1 MLSTLFA
8 SSPTWLPASTAGRR
22 NVPASSVRTGGAALS
37 AELAAKQAWLAR
49 TQPSWGPPSQLSGS
63 VEPTVAA
70 APPVDE
76 AAAKQAWLARTQPD
90 EPAWRGQS
98 SPAESAARLAFV
110 HAPLSYFALDKLAS
124 KGTRRAGGSLVD
136 VGEPEDW
143 SRPIAKDAW
152 SGARAGSWACSE
164 GGWDSPKLRPTT
176 ETFLVLEG
184 WGCVTDVDG
193 TQHSFGPN
201 DVVVLPR
208 HWSGRWD
215 VARFLHKVWVVHD
228 HPDVP
233 AGADGVVRAVVAPAW
248 PHFGA
253 PLHEGTIY
261 DGGHTRVGVAPLA
274 PGSVAV
280 SAAEAG
286 FWSSATAKFLWI
298 LDGVLFLTNADGSSR
313 RCVAGDTAVLP
324 AGWTGLVDTV
334 QPARVVW
341 VDVD

>member
-1 MLSTLFA
+1 MVLSQGHGKRLVLSLFA

-215 VARFLHKVWVVHD
+215 VARFLHKVEGPRDGPRLTARWTEIDRELRGVARECPRSPETAPRSVEAASQVWVVHD

-261 DGGHTRVGVAPLA
+261 DGGHTRVGAP
-274 PGSVAV
+274 
-280 SAAEAG
+280 
-286 FWSSATAKFLWI
+286 WTRH
-298 LDGVLFLTNADGSSR
+298 ADPCTPCSTR
-313 RCVAGDTAVLP
+313 
-324 AGWTGLVDTV
+324 
-334 QPARVVW
+334 QHI
-341 VDVD
+341 

>member
-1 MLSTLFA
+1 MA
-8 SSPTWLPASTAGRR
+8 SAQEEAILARR
-22 NVPASSVRTGGAALS
+22 VT
-37 AELAAKQAWLAR
+37 LAASIAEDAGYRAFSAR
-49 TQPSWGPPSQLSGS
+49 LDAQTWTE
-63 VEPTVAA
+63 VVTTVSAQ
-70 APPVDE
+70 VMMTE
-76 AAAKQAWLARTQPD
+76 GIESAAAKQAWLARTQPD

-215 VARFLHKVWVVHD
+215 VARFLHKV
-228 HPDVP
+228 
-233 AGADGVVRAVVAPAW
+233 
-248 PHFGA
+248 
-253 PLHEGTIY
+253 EGR
-261 DGGHTRVGVAPLA
+261 H
-274 PGSVAV
+274 
-280 SAAEAG
+280 
-286 FWSSATAKFLWI
+286 
-298 LDGVLFLTNADGSSR
+298 
-313 RCVAGDTAVLP
+313 
-324 AGWTGLVDTV
+324 
-334 QPARVVW
+334 PARVPRDGLRLCALPLVAPQ
-341 VDVD
+341 